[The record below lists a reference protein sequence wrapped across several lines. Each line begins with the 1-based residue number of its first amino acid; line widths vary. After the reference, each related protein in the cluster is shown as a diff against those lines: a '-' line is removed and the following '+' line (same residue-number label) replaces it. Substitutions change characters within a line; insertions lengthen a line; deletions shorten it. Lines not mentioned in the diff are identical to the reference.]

1 MDVTLLTSITDQTAP
16 PVSNGAPPTDNAG
29 DDFLTRERAAL
40 GDDAAF
46 FASSND
52 NAATVQDGDDDLLG
66 GGGAYNGAHQDGE
79 EITEFKSSYPAVDTQ
94 NNVSRLDDMNESAKR
109 EELTWYRAEYG
120 PRRNNHRFGGSV
132 PTTDIVVWRLWSSG
146 RGIRTSAA
154 MARTS

>member
-1 MDVTLLTSITDQTAP
+1 MADQTAP

-66 GGGAYNGAHQDGE
+66 GSGAYNGAHLDGE

-94 NNVSRLDDMNESAKR
+94 NNVSWLDVMDESTKL
-109 EELTWYRAEYG
+109 EELTRNSAEYG

-132 PTTDIVVWRLWSSG
+132 PTTNIIVWRLWSSG
-146 RGIRTSAA
+146 RRIRTGAA
-154 MARTS
+154 MARAS